1 MAGELRRSRVVNNL
15 KYFLTSSAFSRELY
29 PKYTNALALVMSSS
43 SWGVSAANKL
53 PQGHLPKPGSM
64 GRARLA
70 ATARSF
76 AMALTTPLTSSS
88 HLLPTL

>member
-53 PQGHLPKPGSM
+53 PQGHLPEPGYSGQSLPGSHC
-64 GRARLA
+64 
-70 ATARSF
+70 
-76 AMALTTPLTSSS
+76 PLLR
-88 HLLPTL
+88 HGFDDPLD